1 MRFNVYPLYE
11 IHEKEEHRNM
21 SGSEK
26 FRVFCDVGADD
37 RYLLDQYVFDSLLEK
52 RTWETPAVQPTG
64 NMPPDGNVQEKD
76 GLRLT
81 VNFSCQNG
89 AAAYCCTLENIG
101 SSTRMLNGLAFTV
114 RLGGDVLADFPLN
127 TPHGIIDTRTL
138 APGQTIQ
145 GGLVSP
151 CIHVKAGAA
160 DYNLLFLDEVEK
172 WSLAVYKAADEARA
186 VFIPAVECDL
196 KPGEKITCGTLYI
209 QQPEG
214 DPYLAIRDFFSG
226 LGYQPAQDGYQGGVM
241 YSCHPNG
248 TMDGM
253 MDHEPQ
259 GPGMR
264 KFAEYLPVLKDMG
277 VDHIWILPI
286 FEHTGRG
293 VYHTSDQF
301 LIDPRY
307 GGDEAVRYYVDQA
320 HALGMTVLFDYVP
333 HGPAIGDPLYDQHPE
348 WCSMRRDGAPQEEWD
363 CVSFDMTLPAYREY
377 TTGLIKNHVDRFGI
391 DGARIDCAMGGLTN
405 WRPQGGNRPSASNL
419 HGGVCIT
426 KAIFDG
432 FRSYDKKTLVLPE
445 NFNPVPCYYPVT
457 DVFYG
462 MNFYRLLVELDQQ
475 YREDPVSYVREL
487 TRWLIIEHK
496 AMPEGLGRLRF
507 LGNHDTVSWVWQ
519 ASRAVDWYGLER
531 AKALFALIFLIDGLP
546 MLYMGDEDPVL
557 ACKKGPVLRDFF
569 RELIALRKST
579 VGDSRDIVH
588 LDTGCG
594 VFACKRRNGEKTYLV
609 AINLSSLEETVHLE
623 GKTVTL
629 APWQWR
635 VEAL

>member
-1 MRFNVYPLYE
+1 MPFHRLTIILTKKPEAEETVTKPL
-11 IHEKEEHRNM
+11 N
-21 SGSEK
+21 
-26 FRVFCDVGADD
+26 VFCDVGVDD
-37 RYLLDQYVFDSLLEK
+37 HYLLGQYAFDPLLEK

-64 NMPPDGNVQEKD
+64 AVPPGGPVQEKE
-76 GLRLT
+76 GIRLSVEHT
-81 VNFSCQNG
+81 RENG
-89 AAAYCCTLENIG
+89 ADVYRCTVENTG
-101 SSTRMLNGLAFTV
+101 TETRMLAGLAFTV
-114 RLGGDVLADFPLN
+114 RMKKDALADFPLN
-127 TPHGIIDTRTL
+127 TPHGVVDCGRL
-138 APGQTIQ
+138 APGQAVQ

-151 CIHVKAGAA
+151 CIHIKQDGK

-172 WSLAVYKAADEARA
+172 WSLAVYGAEGEARA
-186 VFIPAVECDL
+186 AFIPAVEYDL
-196 KPGEKITCGTLYI
+196 KPGEKISCGTLYV

-214 DPYLAIRDFFSG
+214 DPYLAMRDFFSS
-226 LGYQPAQDGYQGGVM
+226 LGYRAAEGGYQGGVM

-253 MDHEPQ
+253 MDHEPK

-264 KFAEYLPVLKDMG
+264 KFAEYLPALKDMG

-286 FEHTGRG
+286 FEHIGRG

-333 HGPAIGDPLYDQHPE
+333 HGPAIGDPLYYEHPE
-348 WCSMRRDGAPQEEWD
+348 WCSMRRDGTPQEEWD

-377 TTGLIKNHVDRFGI
+377 TTGLVKNHVDRFGI

-405 WRPQGGNRPSASNL
+405 WRPQGGSRPSASNL

-432 FRSYDKKTLVLPE
+432 FRAYGKKTLVLPE

-475 YREDPVSYVREL
+475 YRDDPVSYVREM
-487 TRWLIIEHK
+487 TRWLEIEHK
-496 AMPEGLGRLRF
+496 ALPPELGRLRF

-519 ASRAVDWYGLER
+519 ASRAVDWYGLDR
-531 AKALFALIFLIDGLP
+531 AKALFALIMLIDGLP
-546 MLYMGDEDPVL
+546 MLYMGDEDPAL

-569 RELIALRKST
+569 KELIALRKST
-579 VGDSRDIVH
+579 VGDSRDITH
-588 LDTGCG
+588 LYTGNG
-594 VFACKRRNGEKTYLV
+594 MFARTRKNEGKTYLV
-609 AINLSSLEETVHLE
+609 AINLSGKEESADLE
-623 GKTVTL
+623 GKRVTL

-635 VEAL
+635 VEEV